1 MPPSTSAG
9 LSARLAEHVAGA
21 RFEQLSAATVASTC
35 RALLDAVGVMHA
47 ASGMAPEVRPFIELA
62 AADGGRAAA
71 SIFGT
76 ERRASAELAA
86 LANGAM
92 AHALDYEDALDA
104 APVHPNASLV
114 PAVIALAQ
122 AHGPVSGA
130 ELVTAIA
137 VGCDLVCRLAVCLR
151 EDPARLGWYPPTVL
165 GAMGAVAGAAR
176 LLRLAPRQVL
186 DAWSLMLLQNSCS
199 GEITR
204 DADTVLRAVREAFPA
219 HAAVLVTRL
228 AAAGIPGFSAPF
240 EGDAGFFRLFAAGQY
255 DVQVLLQDLGSRWYI
270 DQLSFKPWPS
280 CRGTHAAIESA
291 LRLRTQHG
299 ITPDQV
305 AGITVRGGQV
315 HRMLAEPAARKQ
327 APATSIDA
335 KFSLPFTVATALCH
349 GAVTLD
355 SFDAPARGDSQ
366 VLALASAVVFELQ
379 PGWDHAP
386 VSGGLRI
393 RMRDGRQL
401 ETEVAEP
408 LGSPARPLADAQ
420 LVDKFVD
427 CLGRSMRPV
436 APSAARQLAA
446 RILAMEQEPDAGV
459 LLQGA

>member
-1 MPPSTSAG
+1 MPPSPSAG
-9 LSARLAEHVAGA
+9 LSARLAEHVAGV
-21 RFEQLSAATVASTC
+21 RFEQLPPNTIAATC

-47 ASGMAPEVRPFIELA
+47 ASGMAPEARPFIELA
-62 AADGGRAAA
+62 AAHGGKPQA

-76 ERRASAELAA
+76 ELCVSAESAA

-92 AHALDYEDALDA
+92 AHALDYEDAFDA

-114 PAVIALAQ
+114 PAVVALAQ

-137 VGCDLVCRLAVCLR
+137 VGCDLVCRLALCLR
-151 EDPARLGWYPPTVL
+151 EDPARLGWYPPPIL

-176 LLRLAPRQVL
+176 LLRLSPRQVL

-219 HAAVLVTRL
+219 HAAVMVARL

-240 EGDAGFFRLFAAGQY
+240 EGEAGFFRLFAGGRFDA
-255 DVQVLLQDLGSRWYI
+255 QVLLQDLGSRWHI

-291 LRLRTQHG
+291 LYLRQQHG
-299 ITPDQV
+299 IAPHTI
-305 AGITVRGGQV
+305 ASITVRGGAVQ
-315 HRMLAEPAARKQ
+315 RMLAEPAERKR

-335 KFSLPFTVATALCH
+335 KFSLPFTVATALCR

-355 SFDAPARGDSQ
+355 SFDAAARADPDVLALTPRVEFQLQPDWDRFPARG
-366 VLALASAVVFELQ
+366 
-379 PGWDHAP
+379 
-386 VSGGLRI
+386 GLVI
-393 RMRDGRQL
+393 RLRDGREL
-401 ETEVAEP
+401 ERDINEA
-408 LGSPARPLADAQ
+408 LGSPARPLGDAQ
-420 LVDKFVD
+420 LADKFVD
-427 CLGRSMRPV
+427 CLSRAMRPT
-436 APSAARQLAA
+436 AQSASLDLAA
-446 RILAMEQEPDAGV
+446 RILAIEHEADAG
-459 LLQGA
+459 LLLRGT

>member
-1 MPPSTSAG
+1 MPPSTSG
-9 LSARLAEHVAGA
+9 LSARLAEHVAGV
-21 RFEQLSAATVASTC
+21 RFEQLPPTTIAATC
-35 RALLDAVGVMHA
+35 RALLDAAGVMHA
-47 ASGMAPEVRPFIELA
+47 ASGMVAEVRPFIELA
-62 AADGGRAAA
+62 AADGGRPAA
-71 SIFGT
+71 SILGT
-76 ERRASAELAA
+76 GHRTSAEMAA

-92 AHALDYEDALDA
+92 AHALDYEDALDT

-137 VGCDLVCRLAVCLR
+137 VGCDLTCRLAVCLR
-151 EDPARLGWYPPTVL
+151 EDPARLGWYPPPIL

-176 LLRLAPRQVL
+176 LLRLSPRQVL

-219 HAAVLVTRL
+219 HAAVMVTRL

-240 EGDAGFFRLFAAGQY
+240 EGEAGFFRLFAAGRY

-291 LRLRTQHG
+291 LHLRAHHDIKPRQIAG
-299 ITPDQV
+299 V
-305 AGITVRGGQV
+305 AVRGGQV
-315 HRMLAEPAARKQ
+315 QRMLAEPAARKQ

-349 GAVTLD
+349 GAVNLD
-355 SFDAPARGDSQ
+355 SFGAPARDNPA
-366 VLALASAVVFELQ
+366 VLALTPSVGFEVE

-386 VSGGLRI
+386 ASGGVRI
-393 RMRDGRQL
+393 RMRDGREL
-401 ETEVAEP
+401 ETEFAEP
-408 LGSPARPLADAQ
+408 LGSPGRPLGEDQ

-427 CLGRSMRPV
+427 CLGRAMRPIPP
-436 APSAARQLAA
+436 AAARSLAG
-446 RILAMEQEPDAGV
+446 RILAMAQEPDAGV
-459 LLQGA
+459 VLQGA